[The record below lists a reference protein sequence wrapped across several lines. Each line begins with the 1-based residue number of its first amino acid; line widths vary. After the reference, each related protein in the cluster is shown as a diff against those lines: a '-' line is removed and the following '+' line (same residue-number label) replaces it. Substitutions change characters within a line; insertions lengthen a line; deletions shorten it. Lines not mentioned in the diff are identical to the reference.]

1 MLLNAINKCSN
12 TQNVSLKFDRGA
24 RESPAS
30 TRKLNS
36 FKTYLNL
43 KYLYRSSENYTL
55 GNMAKITNKL
65 ETPASATHSLQ
76 QEMNLAR
83 RACWCNIRDESK
95 SSPNSP
101 LTTTATATAT
111 ATLITDKNAQTKK
124 SCEICENCFNHL
136 TNNDVIFDTNDDATA
151 ADLNAF
157 PAAAAEIT
165 KAAVVER
172 ATNYNNNNKNNKNN
186 KNKIHTR
193 IVNIANEN
201 NRKTLI
207 VYDRDNDNGHH
218 NDDYYTEID
227 NDNDNVDIDIDVDV
241 DVDNNR
247 YKNKNDINNIY
258 KKNKNKNNSDVDVNV
273 DNEVTTV
280 LYGATSSKNITNN
293 FINNNDN
300 DNDNNA
306 YSSSKSINNYSCK
319 NSTEDTVPS
328 AIITTTTKIEIAT
341 NANLDNFNI
350 EATTKT
356 TTTTSIATTNL
367 SDNLNNIINENKL
380 KNRSV
385 NKLKS
390 NRRTIDATDK
400 KMATG
405 ATESTELNAT
415 NIVANNYVNIK
426 NNNNNNGNCKV
437 NDNINKMATT
447 TETKLKSFSTDF
459 VKFARALLLHFWLA
473 FVAFCDKNTIKR
485 DDPRFV
491 EARRQDQQRQQQ
503 QQQQQ
508 KNREHQQQGQQ
519 QDNRQQQQQ
528 QEQQQRPKKFRL
540 LTNKKFIFLFM
551 VCAFFSCINRI
562 DARPNAI
569 GTSSNAIPGNEAVA
583 TGVVGDGGSP
593 NAGNNIGSNLPTSDG
608 AIPDF
613 SKPSKEMSKNIF
625 LSDSDSY
632 KEGHH
637 AERYPLSQVDF
648 DRVKT
653 PFIIGIWILSASIA
667 KIGFHMTPKLH
678 LIFPESCLLI
688 VVGVVIGVVLFF
700 GTEVAVSPLT
710 PNTFFFYMLPPII
723 LDAGYFM
730 PNRMFFDNLGTIL
743 LMAVVGT
750 IFNIA
755 TIGGSLWACGL
766 TGIFGGADQTPKF
779 LDIFL
784 FASLISAVDPVAVLA
799 VFEEI
804 HVNEILYIVV
814 FGESLLN
821 DAVTVVMYH
830 MMEVYNEIGI
840 SNIIA
845 QDVVSGVGSF
855 FVVAIGGTVIG
866 IIWGFLTGLVT
877 RFTDHVRVIE
887 PIFIFVMAYLA
898 YLNAEIFHMS
908 GILAITFCGIT
919 MKNYVESNISQKSHT
934 TVKYALKMLS
944 SSSETIIFMFLGVA
958 TVNNHHVW
966 NTWFVLLT
974 IAFCSVFR
982 VLGVILLSALANR
995 FRLHKLS
1002 RVDQFVMS
1010 YGGLRGAVAFA
1021 LVLLVDEN
1029 VVKQKD
1035 MFVTTTI
1042 AVIYFTVFLQGITI
1056 KPLVKILNVKRAN
1069 KRKPTMNE
1077 RIHERFMDHLMAG
1090 IEDIVGKTG
1099 NYNVRD
1105 KFKRFDNRFIRP
1117 LLIRDLKGAEPKII
1131 ETYSKLTMRDA
1142 MEVMRR
1148 NPSTIGQITGTESMS
1163 ALFRNYTNNCIG
1175 GRWAPPTIYT
1185 TCPSLTNLDHS
1196 CSRNLDMHELDYNPS
1211 KKDLTDA
1218 KIHHLLAEELKP
1230 YRRASIQMHRRL
1242 SYSRHAVDDRDLSTQ
1257 VNYKMQMNFRRMF
1270 NDRKHHKRSKRGTG
1284 KQQEGVKQNHVSFH
1298 DFQQNGTTK
1307 QFSHDYINEVLN
1319 ESAEENQPKLTEVTV
1334 MAANDDWDDGLT
1346 FTAKSSLAENPIPE
1360 EDRNLSRDSDGERR
1374 VATPTAT
1381 ESQLP
1386 WKRQGDEISDAVQ
1399 QNEFPAWA
1407 SNKEYLAYNSPSATF
1422 LGGINKPK
1430 QPKSVIGLF
1439 RRESSGSKGGT
1450 SITGSAISDAIDAG
1464 SARGSD
1470 PALAAALSSLIVPS
1484 SQTSNPRLDKRSQSI
1499 SVTSGEGHSGPFPVT
1514 ASHRRNVRRG
1524 SMLELSGDTIPEES
1538 YQHGHSKSLCEPD
1551 GDEWNCGALQP
1562 HEQYDDDIG
1571 SDSLL
1576 PAGRQPLLPKITP
1589 LPQIR
1594 RMGVGAVGSTG
1605 IGVNSGSGSGIPSSS
1620 KNQVT
1625 TALLS
1630 TSNSDYDDDEDE
1642 DFDLYDDE
1650 NIVVTTTTTVAS
1662 GSGSSGSGSGVPINS
1677 SNAVGING
1685 AKNRSTNSSGAS
1697 GSSNTSSSG
1706 SNTNTTTTIRL
1717 TRNNDES
1724 II

>member
-1 MLLNAINKCSN
+1 MSN
-12 TQNVSLKFDRGA
+12 LTEQDYDSA
-24 RESPAS
+24 
-30 TRKLNS
+30 
-36 FKTYLNL
+36 
-43 KYLYRSSENYTL
+43 
-55 GNMAKITNKL
+55 
-65 ETPASATHSLQ
+65 TPALEQ
-76 QEMNLAR
+76 QMNLAR
-83 RACWCNIRDESK
+83 RACWRSGKDLPTTASPNPAKPPSDESK
-95 SSPNSP
+95 
-101 LTTTATATAT
+101 
-111 ATLITDKNAQTKK
+111 
-124 SCEICENCFNHL
+124 
-136 TNNDVIFDTNDDATA
+136 
-151 ADLNAF
+151 
-157 PAAAAEIT
+157 
-165 KAAVVER
+165 
-172 ATNYNNNNKNNKNN
+172 
-186 KNKIHTR
+186 
-193 IVNIANEN
+193 
-201 NRKTLI
+201 
-207 VYDRDNDNGHH
+207 
-218 NDDYYTEID
+218 
-227 NDNDNVDIDIDVDV
+227 
-241 DVDNNR
+241 
-247 YKNKNDINNIY
+247 
-258 KKNKNKNNSDVDVNV
+258 
-273 DNEVTTV
+273 
-280 LYGATSSKNITNN
+280 
-293 FINNNDN
+293 
-300 DNDNNA
+300 
-306 YSSSKSINNYSCK
+306 
-319 NSTEDTVPS
+319 
-328 AIITTTTKIEIAT
+328 TKIEPETKARVTKAT
-341 NANLDNFNI
+341 CNASPSGLFGKRAVLLLALCLLLGLSQGRPNMSVTPGKDSGLDAGAVTQLNLAQPPPTADVAKDGD
-350 EATTKT
+350 EPTEHPSHRLPRA
-356 TTTTSIATTNL
+356 
-367 SDNLNNIINENKL
+367 EP
-380 KNRSV
+380 
-385 NKLKS
+385 LKS
-390 NRRTIDATDK
+390 NEQNPTDEEEGGH
-400 KMATG
+400 KM
-405 ATESTELNAT
+405 
-415 NIVANNYVNIK
+415 
-426 NNNNNNGNCKV
+426 
-437 NDNINKMATT
+437 
-447 TETKLKSFSTDF
+447 
-459 VKFARALLLHFWLA
+459 
-473 FVAFCDKNTIKR
+473 
-485 DDPRFV
+485 
-491 EARRQDQQRQQQ
+491 
-503 QQQQQ
+503 
-508 KNREHQQQGQQ
+508 
-519 QDNRQQQQQ
+519 
-528 QEQQQRPKKFRL
+528 
-540 LTNKKFIFLFM
+540 
-551 VCAFFSCINRI
+551 
-562 DARPNAI
+562 
-569 GTSSNAIPGNEAVA
+569 
-583 TGVVGDGGSP
+583 
-593 NAGNNIGSNLPTSDG
+593 
-608 AIPDF
+608 
-613 SKPSKEMSKNIF
+613 
-625 LSDSDSY
+625 
-632 KEGHH
+632 
-637 AERYPLSQVDF
+637 ERYPLSSVDF
-648 DRVKT
+648 GRVKT

-688 VVGVVIGVVLFF
+688 VVGVVIGVVLYFC
-700 GTEVAVSPLT
+700 TDVAVSPLT

-730 PNRMFFDNLGTIL
+730 PNRLFFDNLGTIL

-755 TIGGSLWACGL
+755 TIGGSLYACGL
-766 TGIFGGADQTPKF
+766 FGIYGEGETPG
-779 LDIFL
+779 LMDVFL

-830 MMEVYNEIGI
+830 MMESYNEIGLDK
-840 SNIIA
+840 IIA
-845 QDVVSGVGSF
+845 QDIASGVGSF
-855 FVVAIGGTVIG
+855 FVVALGGTAIG

-944 SSSETIIFMFLGVA
+944 SSAETIIFMFLGVA
-958 TVNNHHVW
+958 TVNNMHVW
-966 NTWFVLLT
+966 NTWFVVLT

-982 VLGVILLSALANR
+982 VIGVILLSAIANR

-1029 VVKQKD
+1029 VVKQKN

-1148 NPSTIGQITGTESMS
+1148 NPSTIGQMTGTESMS
-1163 ALFRNYTNNCIG
+1163 ALFRNYTNNYIG

-1185 TCPSLTNLDHS
+1185 TCPSLTNLDNT
-1196 CSRNLDMHELDYNPS
+1196 CSRNLDMAELDYNPS

-1270 NDRKHHKRSKRGTG
+1270 NDRKHHKRSKRGASN
-1284 KQQEGVKQNHVSFH
+1284 KEPKENVKQNHVSFH

-1307 QFSHDYINEVLN
+1307 QLTNGTNSSSNHSRKKSYRKRHTHNSLKKYRRLEIDYINNVLN
-1319 ESAEENQPKLTEVTV
+1319 ETAEECQQNPNEINVV
-1334 MAANDDWDDGLT
+1334 GPSDDWDDGLT
-1346 FTAKSSLAENPIPE
+1346 FTAKSSPDSDRANNNSLIAHIQNLPGFDASKARIVVQHYAPKVDDSPEPELDSPDPPVGPTAAELILPWRRDRSYQSIVAEHPIPE
-1360 EDRNLSRDSDGERR
+1360 EDRNLSRESDGERR

-1386 WKRQGDEISDAVQ
+1386 WKRQGDECTDAVQ

-1439 RRESSGSKGGT
+1439 RRESSSSK
-1450 SITGSAISDAIDAG
+1450 AG
-1464 SARGSD
+1464 STGIGSTGTVDGAASSAD
-1470 PALAAALSSLIVPS
+1470 PMVVPS
-1484 SQTSNPRLDKRSQSI
+1484 SQAIQPPAVGGGPGPSTSMQNPRLDKRSQSI
-1499 SVTSGEGHSGPFPVT
+1499 SSGSLGAGAHQLGPDGHSGPFPVT

-1538 YQHGHSKSLCEPD
+1538 SYQHGHSKSLCEPADSDDWD
-1551 GDEWNCGALQP
+1551 GAPLSAASGANS
-1562 HEQYDDDIG
+1562 ERMMR
-1571 SDSLL
+1571 S
-1576 PAGRQPLLPKITP
+1576 GREPLLPRPSNTP
-1589 LPQIR
+1589 RAQIR
-1594 RMGVGAVGSTG
+1594 RMNAGAVGGAVGSLG
-1605 IGVNSGSGSGIPSSS
+1605 GR

-1625 TALLS
+1625 KALL
-1630 TSNSDYDDDEDE
+1630 DYEDSETDSEEDDDDDEDE

-1650 NIVVTTTTTVAS
+1650 NIVVTTFTTPAAPGARRPGS
-1662 GSGSSGSGSGVPINS
+1662 SPGSGSD
-1677 SNAVGING
+1677 A
-1685 AKNRSTNSSGAS
+1685 
-1697 GSSNTSSSG
+1697 
-1706 SNTNTTTTIRL
+1706 TTTTTSIRL

>member
-1 MLLNAINKCSN
+1 MFSN
-12 TQNVSLKFDRGA
+12 TN
-24 RESPAS
+24 
-30 TRKLNS
+30 
-36 FKTYLNL
+36 
-43 KYLYRSSENYTL
+43 
-55 GNMAKITNKL
+55 
-65 ETPASATHSLQ
+65 
-76 QEMNLAR
+76 
-83 RACWCNIRDESK
+83 
-95 SSPNSP
+95 
-101 LTTTATATAT
+101 
-111 ATLITDKNAQTKK
+111 
-124 SCEICENCFNHL
+124 
-136 TNNDVIFDTNDDATA
+136 
-151 ADLNAF
+151 
-157 PAAAAEIT
+157 
-165 KAAVVER
+165 
-172 ATNYNNNNKNNKNN
+172 
-186 KNKIHTR
+186 
-193 IVNIANEN
+193 
-201 NRKTLI
+201 
-207 VYDRDNDNGHH
+207 
-218 NDDYYTEID
+218 
-227 NDNDNVDIDIDVDV
+227 
-241 DVDNNR
+241 
-247 YKNKNDINNIY
+247 
-258 KKNKNKNNSDVDVNV
+258 
-273 DNEVTTV
+273 
-280 LYGATSSKNITNN
+280 
-293 FINNNDN
+293 
-300 DNDNNA
+300 
-306 YSSSKSINNYSCK
+306 
-319 NSTEDTVPS
+319 
-328 AIITTTTKIEIAT
+328 
-341 NANLDNFNI
+341 
-350 EATTKT
+350 T
-356 TTTTSIATTNL
+356 TTTTNSLSKRKNLINKHKMEPGNETTTISSSSSTKSKDAANNSSV
-367 SDNLNNIINENKL
+367 SDSASSPTTVNNN
-380 KNRSV
+380 
-385 NKLKS
+385 
-390 NRRTIDATDK
+390 
-400 KMATG
+400 
-405 ATESTELNAT
+405 NAT
-415 NIVANNYVNIK
+415 NCNNSLS
-426 NNNNNNGNCKV
+426 NNNNSNNNF
-437 NDNINKMATT
+437 MAY
-447 TETKLKSFSTDF
+447 LR
-459 VKFARALLLHFWLA
+459 VLLLQLWLA
-473 FVAFCDKNTIKR
+473 FVEFCDKNTIKKN
-485 DDPRFV
+485 DPRFAPYRPT
-491 EARRQDQQRQQQ
+491 EQKQDQQKSQQQ
-503 QQQQQ
+503 QQQNSTPNNSSST
-508 KNREHQQQGQQ
+508 KA
-519 QDNRQQQQQ
+519 
-528 QEQQQRPKKFRL
+528 KKPFQFKL
-540 LTNKKFIFLFM
+540 LTNKKMIFLFI
-551 VCAFFSCINRI
+551 VCVFFSCVNRI
-562 DARPNAI
+562 EARPNLE
-569 GTSSNAIPGNEAVA
+569 SSNNAIVGEASPGIVA
-583 TGVVGDGGSP
+583 
-593 NAGNNIGSNLPTSDG
+593 TSDG
-608 AIPDF
+608 GATVKAMDNSVSGKSNSPV
-613 SKPSKEMSKNIF
+613 
-625 LSDSDSY
+625 SDSSIPPSQNELHNKHTAHAAHEARSDDG
-632 KEGHH
+632 EEEGGHH
-637 AERYPLSQVDF
+637 DRYPLAQVEF

-653 PFIIGIWILSASIA
+653 PFIIGVWILSASIA

-700 GTEVAVSPLT
+700 CTDVAVSPLT

-730 PNRMFFDNLGTIL
+730 PNRLFFDNLGTIL

-755 TIGGSLWACGL
+755 TIGGSLYACGL
-766 TGIFGGADQTPKF
+766 SGIYGSDAETPKL
-779 LDIFL
+779 LDTFI

-830 MMEVYNEIGI
+830 MMEVYNHIGI
-840 SNIIA
+840 SEIIA
-845 QDVVSGVGSF
+845 QDVVNGVGSF

-934 TVKYALKMLS
+934 TVKYALKMIS
-944 SSSETIIFMFLGVA
+944 SSSETVIFMFLGVA
-958 TVNNHHVW
+958 TVNNNHVW

-974 IAFCSVFR
+974 ILFCSFFR
-982 VLGVILLSALANR
+982 VIGVIVLSAIANR

-1021 LVLLVDEN
+1021 LVLLIDER
-1029 VVKQKD
+1029 VVPQKN

-1090 IEDIVGKTG
+1090 IEDIIGKTG

-1142 MEVMRR
+1142 IEVMRR

-1185 TCPSLTNLDHS
+1185 TCPSLTNLDNT

-1218 KIHHLLAEELKP
+1218 RIHHLLAEELKP

-1270 NDRKHHKRSKRGTG
+1270 NDRKHHKRSKRGAS
-1284 KQQEGVKQNHVSFH
+1284 KHQDGVKQNHVSFH

-1307 QFSHDYINEVLN
+1307 QFSHVL
-1319 ESAEENQPKLTEVTV
+1319 SDTVEENPNKLTEVTV
-1334 MAANDDWDDGLT
+1334 VGANDDWDDGLT
-1346 FTAKSSLAENPIPE
+1346 FTAKSSPDSDRANNNSLIAHIQNLPGFDASKARIVQHYAAPSSSSQHNSSCESPEKLLSPDDPPIGPTAAELILPWRRDRSYQSIAENAIPE
-1360 EDRNLSRDSDGERR
+1360 EDRNLRDSGDERR

-1439 RRESSGSKGGT
+1439 RRESSGSRGGNSIGGT
-1450 SITGSAISDAIDAG
+1450 DGLDGAC

-1470 PALAAALSSLIVPS
+1470 PALAAALSSMVVPS
-1484 SQTSNPRLDKRSQSI
+1484 TAYNPRLDKRSQSI
-1499 SVTSGEGHSGPFPVT
+1499 SSGSGISEGHAGPFPVT

-1538 YQHGHSKSLCEPD
+1538 YYHGHSKSLCEPA
-1551 GDEWNCGALQP
+1551 GEEWESVLADAEKADYASGN
-1562 HEQYDDDIG
+1562 
-1571 SDSLL
+1571 SDKLL
-1576 PAGRQPLLPKITP
+1576 KASSGREPLLPKLTP
-1589 LPQIR
+1589 RAQIR
-1594 RMGVGAVGSTG
+1594 RNMGGAMGGS
-1605 IGVNSGSGSGIPSSS
+1605 NK

-1630 TSNSDYDDDEDE
+1630 STNSDYDDDEEE

-1650 NIVVTTTTTVAS
+1650 NIVVTTTTTTAAAANE
-1662 GSGSSGSGSGVPINS
+1662 P
-1677 SNAVGING
+1677 SNRLTRPGLMEEHLNP
-1685 AKNRSTNSSGAS
+1685 
-1697 GSSNTSSSG
+1697 
-1706 SNTNTTTTIRL
+1706 TTTTTSIRL

>member
-1 MLLNAINKCSN
+1 MYPELSHRNSN
-12 TQNVSLKFDRGA
+12 EIFYKSCTTKGTGKGFGQQHEIPPETTTPKSQNTPTTK
-24 RESPAS
+24 
-30 TRKLNS
+30 
-36 FKTYLNL
+36 
-43 KYLYRSSENYTL
+43 
-55 GNMAKITNKL
+55 NMAVNRTLMETLMALRDMKDETLDKKKTPSL
-65 ETPASATHSLQ
+65 E

-83 RACWCNIRDESK
+83 RACWCSHKRMRM
-95 SSPNSP
+95 
-101 LTTTATATAT
+101 
-111 ATLITDKNAQTKK
+111 QTEENE
-124 SCEICENCFNHL
+124 CCENCFKFKRQVDEEEQDGNAKGGESQPQQK
-136 TNNDVIFDTNDDATA
+136 DTTKTTV
-151 ADLNAF
+151 LNGAKF
-157 PAAAAEIT
+157 S
-165 KAAVVER
+165 
-172 ATNYNNNNKNNKNN
+172 KNFNT
-186 KNKIHTR
+186 NKIPTT
-193 IVNIANEN
+193 NANAN
-201 NRKTLI
+201 
-207 VYDRDNDNGHH
+207 
-218 NDDYYTEID
+218 D
-227 NDNDNVDIDIDVDV
+227 NDNDNVN
-241 DVDNNR
+241 DNAM
-247 YKNKNDINNIY
+247 
-258 KKNKNKNNSDVDVNV
+258 NSKL
-273 DNEVTTV
+273 EM
-280 LYGATSSKNITNN
+280 SSK
-293 FINNNDN
+293 
-300 DNDNNA
+300 
-306 YSSSKSINNYSCK
+306 
-319 NSTEDTVPS
+319 
-328 AIITTTTKIEIAT
+328 TTA
-341 NANLDNFNI
+341 
-350 EATTKT
+350 
-356 TTTTSIATTNL
+356 SIATTNAATNPTTNSL
-367 SDNLNNIINENKL
+367 SQRRNQKTILKQHNNSHKDNECQQENVCL
-380 KNRSV
+380 SSPTAPSHSLVSDDSV
-385 NKLKS
+385 NTNNS
-390 NRRTIDATDK
+390 NNSNLSHNSCSVDCIVMSSNV
-400 KMATG
+400 MA
-405 ATESTELNAT
+405 S
-415 NIVANNYVNIK
+415 
-426 NNNNNNGNCKV
+426 
-437 NDNINKMATT
+437 M
-447 TETKLKSFSTDF
+447 
-459 VKFARALLLHFWLA
+459 RLLLLQMWLA
-473 FVAFCDKNTIKR
+473 FVAFCERNTIKR
-485 DDPRFV
+485 NDARFEV
-491 EARRQDQQRQQQ
+491 YRQQQ

-508 KNREHQQQGQQ
+508 QESTQQSTKSTSSPPTSNASKTSAASKSTPSSTDAKQSGQF
-519 QDNRQQQQQ
+519 
-528 QEQQQRPKKFRL
+528 KFKL
-540 LTNKKFIFLFM
+540 LTSKKVIFLLL
-551 VCAFFSCINRI
+551 VCFFFSCIQRI
-562 DARPNAI
+562 DARPNADGNSVADAAAGSVSSSMDGGASSKSNVGGSDNSFTVTPGKVNSLPADHSSATENNNNNAIKQQKYI
-569 GTSSNAIPGNEAVA
+569 GTDQAAEGDMKLNGGDSNTHGA
-583 TGVVGDGGSP
+583 TTHDGDDDDGGH
-593 NAGNNIGSNLPTSDG
+593 DG
-608 AIPDF
+608 G
-613 SKPSKEMSKNIF
+613 
-625 LSDSDSY
+625 
-632 KEGHH
+632 GHD
-637 AERYPLSQVDF
+637 RYPLAQVEF

-653 PFIIGIWILSASIA
+653 PFIIGVWILSASIA

-688 VVGVVIGVVLFF
+688 VVGVVIGVVLYFC
-700 GTEVAVSPLT
+700 TDVAVSPLT

-730 PNRMFFDNLGTIL
+730 PNRLFFDNLGTIL

-755 TIGGSLWACGL
+755 TIGTSLWACGL
-766 TGIFGGADQTPKF
+766 SGIFGPQEDTPQILEF
-779 LDIFL
+779 FI

-830 MMEVYNEIGI
+830 MMEVYNHIGI
-840 SNIIA
+840 SEIIA
-845 QDVVSGVGSF
+845 QDVVNGVGSF

-958 TVNNHHVW
+958 TVNNQHVW

-974 IAFCSVFR
+974 IVFCSVFR
-982 VLGVILLSALANR
+982 VIGVIILSALANR

-1021 LVLLVDEN
+1021 LVLLIDERL
-1029 VVKQKD
+1029 VPQKN

-1117 LLIRDLKGAEPKII
+1117 LLLRDPKGAEPKII

-1142 MEVMRR
+1142 IEVMRR

-1175 GRWAPPTIYT
+1175 GS
-1185 TCPSLTNLDHS
+1185 PSLTNLDNT

-1230 YRRASIQMHRRL
+1230 YRRHRRL

-1270 NDRKHHKRSKRGTG
+1270 NDRKHHKRSKRGAN
-1284 KQQEGVKQNHVSFH
+1284 KDGVKQNHVSFH

-1307 QFSHDYINEVLN
+1307 QFSH
-1319 ESAEENQPKLTEVTV
+1319 AEENPNNKLTEVTV
-1334 MAANDDWDDGLT
+1334 VGESDDWEDGLT
-1346 FTAKSSLAENPIPE
+1346 FTAKSSPDSDRANNNSLIAHIQNLPGFDASKARIVQHYATPSSHERSGSESPEKLLSPDPPIGPTAAELILPWRRDRSYQSIAEHAIPE
-1360 EDRNLSRDSDGERR
+1360 EDRNVSRDSDGERR

-1439 RRESSGSKGGT
+1439 RRESSGSRGGAGG
-1450 SITGSAISDAIDAG
+1450 SIMTVDGTDG
-1464 SARGSD
+1464 TSARGSD
-1470 PALAAALSSLIVPS
+1470 PALAAALSQMVVVPS
-1484 SQTSNPRLDKRSQSI
+1484 MPYNPRLDKRSQSI
-1499 SVTSGEGHSGPFPVT
+1499 SSGSGSAGIGDSGHAGPFPVT

-1524 SMLELSGDTIPEES
+1524 SMLELSGDIIPEES
-1538 YQHGHSKSLCEPD
+1538 YHHGYSKSLCEPQ
-1551 GDEWNCGALQP
+1551 GEEWDAMLAEAERTKHSSAN
-1562 HEQYDDDIG
+1562 
-1571 SDSLL
+1571 SDKFLRS
-1576 PAGRQPLLPKITP
+1576 GREPLLPKLTP
-1589 LPQIR
+1589 RAQIR
-1594 RMGVGAVGSTG
+1594 RGMGASAAAAASAATTASNSSGLSGGS
-1605 IGVNSGSGSGIPSSS
+1605 NKKS
-1620 KNQVT
+1620 QVT

-1630 TSNSDYDDDEDE
+1630 TSNSDYDDDNDE

-1650 NIVVTTTTTVAS
+1650 NIVVTTT
-1662 GSGSSGSGSGVPINS
+1662 I
-1677 SNAVGING
+1677 SNADGRP
-1685 AKNRSTNSSGAS
+1685 RSAS
-1697 GSSNTSSSG
+1697 DGEGSAATTS
-1706 SNTNTTTTIRL
+1706 TTTIRL

>member
-1 MLLNAINKCSN
+1 MSN
-12 TQNVSLKFDRGA
+12 LTEQDYDSA
-24 RESPAS
+24 
-30 TRKLNS
+30 
-36 FKTYLNL
+36 
-43 KYLYRSSENYTL
+43 
-55 GNMAKITNKL
+55 
-65 ETPASATHSLQ
+65 TPALEQ
-76 QEMNLAR
+76 QMNLAR
-83 RACWCNIRDESK
+83 RACWRSGKDLPTTASPNPAKPPSDESK
-95 SSPNSP
+95 
-101 LTTTATATAT
+101 
-111 ATLITDKNAQTKK
+111 
-124 SCEICENCFNHL
+124 
-136 TNNDVIFDTNDDATA
+136 
-151 ADLNAF
+151 
-157 PAAAAEIT
+157 
-165 KAAVVER
+165 
-172 ATNYNNNNKNNKNN
+172 
-186 KNKIHTR
+186 
-193 IVNIANEN
+193 
-201 NRKTLI
+201 
-207 VYDRDNDNGHH
+207 
-218 NDDYYTEID
+218 
-227 NDNDNVDIDIDVDV
+227 
-241 DVDNNR
+241 
-247 YKNKNDINNIY
+247 
-258 KKNKNKNNSDVDVNV
+258 
-273 DNEVTTV
+273 
-280 LYGATSSKNITNN
+280 
-293 FINNNDN
+293 
-300 DNDNNA
+300 
-306 YSSSKSINNYSCK
+306 
-319 NSTEDTVPS
+319 
-328 AIITTTTKIEIAT
+328 TKIEPETKARVTKAT
-341 NANLDNFNI
+341 CNASPSGLFGKRAVLLLALCLLLGLSQGRPNMSVTPGKDSGLDAGAVTQLNLAQPPPTADVAKDGD
-350 EATTKT
+350 EPTEHPSHRLPRA
-356 TTTTSIATTNL
+356 
-367 SDNLNNIINENKL
+367 EP
-380 KNRSV
+380 
-385 NKLKS
+385 LKS
-390 NRRTIDATDK
+390 NEQNPTDEEEGGH
-400 KMATG
+400 KM
-405 ATESTELNAT
+405 
-415 NIVANNYVNIK
+415 
-426 NNNNNNGNCKV
+426 
-437 NDNINKMATT
+437 
-447 TETKLKSFSTDF
+447 
-459 VKFARALLLHFWLA
+459 
-473 FVAFCDKNTIKR
+473 
-485 DDPRFV
+485 
-491 EARRQDQQRQQQ
+491 
-503 QQQQQ
+503 
-508 KNREHQQQGQQ
+508 
-519 QDNRQQQQQ
+519 
-528 QEQQQRPKKFRL
+528 
-540 LTNKKFIFLFM
+540 
-551 VCAFFSCINRI
+551 
-562 DARPNAI
+562 
-569 GTSSNAIPGNEAVA
+569 
-583 TGVVGDGGSP
+583 
-593 NAGNNIGSNLPTSDG
+593 
-608 AIPDF
+608 
-613 SKPSKEMSKNIF
+613 
-625 LSDSDSY
+625 
-632 KEGHH
+632 
-637 AERYPLSQVDF
+637 ERYPLSSVDF
-648 DRVKT
+648 GRVKT

-688 VVGVVIGVVLFF
+688 VVGVVIGVVLYFC
-700 GTEVAVSPLT
+700 TDVAVSPLT

-730 PNRMFFDNLGTIL
+730 PNRLFFDNLGTIL

-755 TIGGSLWACGL
+755 TIGGSLYACGL
-766 TGIFGGADQTPKF
+766 FGIYGEGETPG
-779 LDIFL
+779 LMDVFL

-830 MMEVYNEIGI
+830 MMESYNEIGLDK
-840 SNIIA
+840 IIA
-845 QDVVSGVGSF
+845 QDIASGVGSF
-855 FVVAIGGTVIG
+855 FVVALGGTAIG

-944 SSSETIIFMFLGVA
+944 SSAETIIFMFLGVA
-958 TVNNHHVW
+958 TVNNMHVW
-966 NTWFVLLT
+966 NTWFVVLT

-982 VLGVILLSALANR
+982 VIGVILLSAIANR

-1029 VVKQKD
+1029 VVKQKN

-1148 NPSTIGQITGTESMS
+1148 NPSTIGQMTGTESMS
-1163 ALFRNYTNNCIG
+1163 ALFRNYTNNYIG

-1185 TCPSLTNLDHS
+1185 TCPSLTNLDNT
-1196 CSRNLDMHELDYNPS
+1196 CSRNLDMAELDYNPS

-1270 NDRKHHKRSKRGTG
+1270 NDRKHHKRSKRGASN
-1284 KQQEGVKQNHVSFH
+1284 KEPKENVKQNHVSFH

-1307 QFSHDYINEVLN
+1307 QLTNDYINNVLN
-1319 ESAEENQPKLTEVTV
+1319 ETAEECQQNPNEINVV
-1334 MAANDDWDDGLT
+1334 GPSDDWDDGLT
-1346 FTAKSSLAENPIPE
+1346 FTAKSSPDSDRANNNSLIAHIQNLPGFDASKARIVVQHYAPKVDDSPEPELDSPDPPVGPTAAELILPWRRDRSYQSIVAEHPIPE
-1360 EDRNLSRDSDGERR
+1360 EDRNLSRESDGERR

-1386 WKRQGDEISDAVQ
+1386 WKRQGDECTDAVQ

-1439 RRESSGSKGGT
+1439 RRESSSSK
-1450 SITGSAISDAIDAG
+1450 AG
-1464 SARGSD
+1464 STGIGSTGTVDGAASSAD
-1470 PALAAALSSLIVPS
+1470 PMVVPS
-1484 SQTSNPRLDKRSQSI
+1484 SQAIQPPAVGGGPGPSTSMQNPRLDKRSQSI
-1499 SVTSGEGHSGPFPVT
+1499 SSGSLGAGAHQLGPDGHSGPFPVT

-1524 SMLELSGDTIPEES
+1524 SMLELSGLIATGRRPSRILQFSPGATNLLESATITSPSPPPPPPTTTTTTTSRTTKTTSTSTTKNHTNNSTETTSGSASYSTPTSPRSEDSATYYPNDTIPEESS
-1538 YQHGHSKSLCEPD
+1538 YQHGHSKSLCEPADSDDWD
-1551 GDEWNCGALQP
+1551 GAPLSAASGANS
-1562 HEQYDDDIG
+1562 ERMMR
-1571 SDSLL
+1571 S
-1576 PAGRQPLLPKITP
+1576 GREPLLPRPSNTP
-1589 LPQIR
+1589 RAQIR
-1594 RMGVGAVGSTG
+1594 RMNAGAVGGAVGSLG
-1605 IGVNSGSGSGIPSSS
+1605 GR

-1625 TALLS
+1625 KALL
-1630 TSNSDYDDDEDE
+1630 DYEDSETDSEEDDDDDEDE

-1650 NIVVTTTTTVAS
+1650 NIVVTTFTTPAAPGARRPGS
-1662 GSGSSGSGSGVPINS
+1662 SPGSGSD
-1677 SNAVGING
+1677 A
-1685 AKNRSTNSSGAS
+1685 
-1697 GSSNTSSSG
+1697 
-1706 SNTNTTTTIRL
+1706 TTTTTSIRL

>member
-1 MLLNAINKCSN
+1 MSN
-12 TQNVSLKFDRGA
+12 LTEQDYDSA
-24 RESPAS
+24 
-30 TRKLNS
+30 
-36 FKTYLNL
+36 
-43 KYLYRSSENYTL
+43 
-55 GNMAKITNKL
+55 
-65 ETPASATHSLQ
+65 TPALEQ
-76 QEMNLAR
+76 QMNLAR
-83 RACWCNIRDESK
+83 RACWKSHSFGSKDLPTNASPALTIVNPAMPDPNEAEKPPNDESK
-95 SSPNSP
+95 
-101 LTTTATATAT
+101 
-111 ATLITDKNAQTKK
+111 TKIEPETK
-124 SCEICENCFNHL
+124 
-136 TNNDVIFDTNDDATA
+136 AR
-151 ADLNAF
+151 
-157 PAAAAEIT
+157 IT
-165 KAAVVER
+165 KATCNASPRGIFGKRAILLLSLCLLLGLSQGRPNMSATGVTPGQDSGVDAGAVTQLNLAQPPPTAVAKDDAQPTPSEPPSHRLPR
-172 ATNYNNNNKNNKNN
+172 A
-186 KNKIHTR
+186 
-193 IVNIANEN
+193 E
-201 NRKTLI
+201 
-207 VYDRDNDNGHH
+207 
-218 NDDYYTEID
+218 
-227 NDNDNVDIDIDVDV
+227 
-241 DVDNNR
+241 
-247 YKNKNDINNIY
+247 
-258 KKNKNKNNSDVDVNV
+258 
-273 DNEVTTV
+273 
-280 LYGATSSKNITNN
+280 
-293 FINNNDN
+293 
-300 DNDNNA
+300 
-306 YSSSKSINNYSCK
+306 
-319 NSTEDTVPS
+319 P
-328 AIITTTTKIEIAT
+328 
-341 NANLDNFNI
+341 
-350 EATTKT
+350 
-356 TTTTSIATTNL
+356 
-367 SDNLNNIINENKL
+367 
-380 KNRSV
+380 
-385 NKLKS
+385 LKS
-390 NRRTIDATDK
+390 NDPNPEEEEGGH
-400 KMATG
+400 KM
-405 ATESTELNAT
+405 
-415 NIVANNYVNIK
+415 
-426 NNNNNNGNCKV
+426 
-437 NDNINKMATT
+437 
-447 TETKLKSFSTDF
+447 
-459 VKFARALLLHFWLA
+459 
-473 FVAFCDKNTIKR
+473 
-485 DDPRFV
+485 
-491 EARRQDQQRQQQ
+491 
-503 QQQQQ
+503 
-508 KNREHQQQGQQ
+508 
-519 QDNRQQQQQ
+519 
-528 QEQQQRPKKFRL
+528 
-540 LTNKKFIFLFM
+540 
-551 VCAFFSCINRI
+551 
-562 DARPNAI
+562 
-569 GTSSNAIPGNEAVA
+569 
-583 TGVVGDGGSP
+583 
-593 NAGNNIGSNLPTSDG
+593 
-608 AIPDF
+608 
-613 SKPSKEMSKNIF
+613 
-625 LSDSDSY
+625 
-632 KEGHH
+632 
-637 AERYPLSQVDF
+637 ERYPLSSVDF
-648 DRVKT
+648 VRVKT

-688 VVGVVIGVVLFF
+688 VVGVVIGVVLYFC
-700 GTEVAVSPLT
+700 TDVAVSPLT

-730 PNRMFFDNLGTIL
+730 PNRLFFDNLGTIL

-755 TIGGSLWACGL
+755 TIGGSLYACGL
-766 TGIFGGADQTPKF
+766 FGIYGESETPG
-779 LDIFL
+779 LMDVFL

-830 MMEVYNEIGI
+830 MMESYNEIGLDK
-840 SNIIA
+840 IIA
-845 QDVVSGVGSF
+845 QDIASGVGSF
-855 FVVAIGGTVIG
+855 FVVALGGTAIG

-944 SSSETIIFMFLGVA
+944 SSAETIIFMFLGVA
-958 TVNNHHVW
+958 TVNNMHVW
-966 NTWFVLLT
+966 NTWFVVLT

-982 VLGVILLSALANR
+982 VIGVILLSALANR

-1029 VVKQKD
+1029 VVKQKN

-1148 NPSTIGQITGTESMS
+1148 NPSTIGQMTGTESMS
-1163 ALFRNYTNNCIG
+1163 ALFRNYTNNYIG
-1175 GRWAPPTIYT
+1175 GS
-1185 TCPSLTNLDHS
+1185 PSLTNLDNT
-1196 CSRNLDMHELDYNPS
+1196 CSRNLDMAELDYNPS

-1230 YRRASIQMHRRL
+1230 YRRHRRL

-1270 NDRKHHKRSKRGTG
+1270 NDRKHHKRSKRGASN
-1284 KQQEGVKQNHVSFH
+1284 KEPKENVKQNHVSFH

-1307 QFSHDYINEVLN
+1307 QLTNGTNSSSNHSRKKSYRKRHTHNSLKKYRRLEI
-1319 ESAEENQPKLTEVTV
+1319 AEECQQNPNEINVV
-1334 MAANDDWDDGLT
+1334 GPSDDWDDGLT
-1346 FTAKSSLAENPIPE
+1346 FTAKSSPDSDRANNNSLIAHIQNLPGFDASKARIVVQHYAPKVDDSPEPELDSPDPPVGPTAAELILPWRRDRSYQSIVAEHPIPE
-1360 EDRNLSRDSDGERR
+1360 EDRNLSRESDGERR

-1386 WKRQGDEISDAVQ
+1386 WKRQGDECTDAVQ

-1439 RRESSGSKGGT
+1439 RRESSSSK
-1450 SITGSAISDAIDAG
+1450 AG
-1464 SARGSD
+1464 SIGIGSTGTVD
-1470 PALAAALSSLIVPS
+1470 AAASSADPMVVPS
-1484 SQTSNPRLDKRSQSI
+1484 SQAIQPPAVGGLPGPSTSMHNPRLDKRSQSI
-1499 SVTSGEGHSGPFPVT
+1499 SSGSLGAGAHQLGPDGHSGPFPVT

-1538 YQHGHSKSLCEPD
+1538 SYQHGHSKSLCEPADSDDWD
-1551 GDEWNCGALQP
+1551 GAPLSAASGANS
-1562 HEQYDDDIG
+1562 ERMMR
-1571 SDSLL
+1571 S
-1576 PAGRQPLLPKITP
+1576 GREPLLPRPSNTP
-1589 LPQIR
+1589 RAQIR
-1594 RMGVGAVGSTG
+1594 RMNAGAVGGAVGSLG
-1605 IGVNSGSGSGIPSSS
+1605 GR

-1625 TALLS
+1625 KALLDYEDS
-1630 TSNSDYDDDEDE
+1630 ETDSDEDDDDEDE

-1650 NIVVTTTTTVAS
+1650 NIVVTTFTTPAAPGVRRPGS
-1662 GSGSSGSGSGVPINS
+1662 SPGSGSD
-1677 SNAVGING
+1677 A
-1685 AKNRSTNSSGAS
+1685 
-1697 GSSNTSSSG
+1697 
-1706 SNTNTTTTIRL
+1706 TTTTTSIRL